1 MSNFREKLYK
11 LDNKERFTFSG
22 IFKETGYK
30 VSYRNYFKDFEEPT
44 FMLEDVKVLNPE
56 TEKWEY
62 VCDHL
67 WLNYSKL
74 FKYFYP
80 IEKGDIV
87 TFNGRVALYDYKDGT
102 NVKIKMPSKVRITD
116 SKGVDKEKTKEPV
129 IDDEELIKEIK
140 EENKDYYNARDYFDS
155 LFFNP
160 YYHYSL
166 EKYGGVKLELNING
180 KWFEKRAFKEKY
192 KKREQILD
200 LYNFSPRPEETRFR
214 VPKGNKWKE
223 ISVETLKDGYD
234 NYLEDEFFG
243 DWY

>member
-22 IFKETGYK
+22 TFKETGYK

-44 FMLEDVKVLNPE
+44 FMLENVKVLNPE
-56 TEKWEY
+56 TDKWEY

-102 NVKIKMPSKVRITD
+102 NVKIKMPSKVRVTD
-116 SKGVDKEKTKEPV
+116 SKGLEKEKTKEPV
-129 IDDEELIKEIK
+129 IEDEELIKEIK
-140 EENKDYYNARDYFDS
+140 EENKEYYNARDYFDN

-160 YYHYSL
+160 YYTYCMHR
-166 EKYGGVKLELNING
+166 YGGVRIELNVED
-180 KWFEKRAFKEKY
+180 KWFQKEFFKKKF
-192 KKREQILD
+192 KKREQIVE
-200 LYNFSPRPEETRFR
+200 LYNSSPRPKDVRIR
-214 VPKGNKWKE
+214 VPKGNRWKE
-223 ISVETLKDGYD
+223 VPIEKLKEEYD
-234 NYLEDEFFG
+234 RCMDDDLFDFY
-243 DWY
+243 Y

>member
-22 IFKETGYK
+22 TFKETGYK

-44 FMLEDVKVLNPE
+44 FMLEDVKVLNPN
-56 TEKWEY
+56 TNKWEY

-80 IEKGDIV
+80 IKKGDIV

-102 NVKIKMPSKVRITD
+102 NVKVKMPSKVRVTD

-129 IDDEELIKEIK
+129 IDDEELIKKIK
-140 EENKDYYNARDYFDS
+140 EENKEYYNARDYFDN

-160 YYHYSL
+160 YYTYCMYR
-166 EKYGGVKLELNING
+166 YGGVRIELNVEG
-180 KWFEKRAFKEKY
+180 KWFQKEFFKKKF
-192 KKREQILD
+192 KKREQIVE
-200 LYNFSPRPEETRFR
+200 LYNSDSRPKDIRLR
-214 VPKGNKWKE
+214 VPKGNRWKE
-223 ISVETLKDGYD
+223 VPIEKIKEEYD
-234 NYLEDEFFG
+234 RCMDDDLFDFY
-243 DWY
+243 Y